1 MRIYKF
7 LSRFSFVLLAAS
19 VFLIQL
25 PPFDPVFTRNQLF
38 NSHSIAR
45 YFMLILLAKL
55 AWDVYRGKRL
65 ALRGSFV
72 LVLFAFFLSQSLSII
87 DAVNLHEFLRRYKT
101 VAFGIIAFFV
111 GINELDT
118 KDRVIAM
125 LRVLAVTVI
134 ANMLTEAVIYYQV
147 PFVFSA
153 FKFLVNEQYL
163 TDLELNMF
171 RERYFI
177 DIYDAALIPL
187 LMYLFL
193 HSKRTS
199 ARVILFAAPLMVAVC
214 SLLSNFRAQFLISIV
229 STFTTS
235 VLLMR
240 KYRRTIFFIVL
251 LAVIFF
257 VVHGLMIRSTGYDS
271 LDRLIAPESEDFGT
285 IHDRMYYWKE
295 SLEIGSAYPVFGVG
309 LGNFFEHI
317 VGKIVIRDSLF
328 YPKNDLFKI
337 TWIHPHNVFFGLFAE
352 TGFLGLAA
360 FLLLLSRFLREDAD
374 VIFGPSLSGKAIV
387 ISFWSLFL
395 FSLVNPATTLDYTVL
410 FWILRAML
418 HGHTNRKTLPA

>member
-1 MRIYKF
+1 MRIYKI
-7 LSRFSFVLLAAS
+7 LSRYSFVLLAAS

-25 PPFDPVFTRNQLF
+25 PPFDAVITRNQLF

-45 YFMLILLAKL
+45 YLMLVLLGKL
-55 AWDVYRGKRL
+55 VWDVYRGKKL
-65 ALRGSFV
+65 ALRMPFA
-72 LVLFAFFLSQSLSII
+72 LVIFTFFLTQSLSII
-87 DAVNLHEFLRRYKT
+87 DAVNIGEFLRRYKT
-101 VAFGIIAFFV
+101 VSFGIVAFFV

-118 KDRVIAM
+118 EEKAIALFRVFAG
-125 LRVLAVTVI
+125 AAI
-134 ANMLTEAVIYYQV
+134 ANICIEAVIYFQT
-147 PFVFSA
+147 PLVFPA
-153 FKFLVNEQYL
+153 FKYLVNGQYL

-177 DIYDAALIPL
+177 DVYDAALIPV

-193 HSKRTS
+193 RSKHVAGR
-199 ARVILFAAPLMVAVC
+199 ILFFIAPLLVAVF

-229 STFTTS
+229 STFTTGI
-235 VLLMR
+235 LLMR
-240 KYRRTIFFIVL
+240 KQRRTIFFIVL

-317 VGKIVIRDSLF
+317 VGKETLRDSLF
-328 YPKNDLFKI
+328 DPKNDLFKI
-337 TWIHPHNVFFGLFAE
+337 TWVHPHNVFFGLFAE
-352 TGFLGLAA
+352 TGFLGLAS
-360 FLLLLSRFLREDAD
+360 FLFLLSRFLREDAD
-374 VIFGPSLSGKAIV
+374 VFFSTSLSAKAV
-387 ISFWSLFL
+387 AVSFWSLFL

-418 HGHTNRKTLPA
+418 HGHANRKTLPA